1 MSDSLELPP
10 AALPDVYRLL
20 SWGLRAGVTFA
31 PDPDGT
37 LRPLAPPPLP
47 DAAGAA
53 LVRMGAVTAAALD
66 TLQVPAPGLAQAV
79 LWWEVAS
86 RQLHLSGRE
95 QLPAA
100 TTARRERLVALR
112 AVHLLALADVAL
124 AGAPI
129 SLPLPI
135 R

>member
-1 MSDSLELPP
+1 
-10 AALPDVYRLL
+10 
-20 SWGLRAGVTFA
+20 
-31 PDPDGT
+31 
-37 LRPLAPPPLP
+37 
-47 DAAGAA
+47 
-53 LVRMGAVTAAALD
+53 MGAVTAAALD